1 MKLLKKL
8 NIKITY
14 LTVLFMGAVST
25 AGGGVWLLLLRGS
38 ERGFQYLDAGLEE
51 LTFGAMM
58 HIVIA
63 VIIALSQ
70 KKNDNG

>member
-1 MKLLKKL
+1 M
-8 NIKITY
+8 
-14 LTVLFMGAVST
+14 
-25 AGGGVWLLLLRGS
+25 LLRGS

-51 LTFGAMM
+51 LTFGALM